1 MDGSLYHEQMFDD
14 DVSCSG
20 YMDGDGFCI
29 AARVRPSS
37 RYLLCHLSSGTA
49 LLILIVSSPL
59 WLWRVQDVTRS
70 SRLFGCILR
79 DADESQMSVQIMGRG
94 SSGYGGGEGL
104 CLWLGGSS
112 TSETDYNLIYLH
124 DLLAAR

>member
-1 MDGSLYHEQMFDD
+1 
-14 DVSCSG
+14 
-20 YMDGDGFCI
+20 
-29 AARVRPSS
+29 
-37 RYLLCHLSSGTA
+37 
-49 LLILIVSSPL
+49 
-59 WLWRVQDVTRS
+59 
-70 SRLFGCILR
+70 
-79 DADESQMSVQIMGRG
+79 MSVQIMGRG